1 MFVDLAHYISSDT
14 KRKRG
19 TRMRQ
24 NPCVRMFE
32 IPAIL
37 ITRVKIDSDVN
48 IPRDGSQRGHSGLV
62 QAAPTQPYR
71 AEAQLK

>member
-1 MFVDLAHYISSDT
+1 
-14 KRKRG
+14 
-19 TRMRQ
+19 MRQ

-48 IPRDGSQRGHSGLV
+48 IPRGGSQRGHSGLV